1 MAGLLHGKVALIT
14 GAGSGIGRA
23 TSLIFARE
31 GARLALSDIVAEAGE
46 ETLKM
51 VKQAGA
57 EAIFVRTDVSRFAEV
72 EALVAKVV
80 ATYGRLDCAFN
91 NAGID
96 GKMAKTADCT
106 EEVWNRT
113 IAVNLTGVF
122 FCMKAEIAQMLKQG
136 AGAIVNTASAAGL
149 SGSPGLP
156 AYVASKHGVV
166 GLTRAAAIE
175 YGREKIRVNCV
186 CPGPIRT
193 PMLQRLLSHRPEMEK
208 KFASAEPLKR
218 LGEPTEIG
226 EAVAW
231 LCSDA
236 ASYVTGHPMSVDGG
250 YMAR

>member
-1 MAGLLHGKVALIT
+1 MAGLLNGKIALVT

-31 GARLALSDIVAEAGE
+31 GAKLTLADIVAEGGE
-46 ETLKM
+46 ETLTM
-51 VKQAGA
+51 VKRDGA
-57 EAIFVRTDVSRFAEV
+57 EAIFVRTDVSRLADV
-72 EALVAKVV
+72 EQLIARTVSSF
-80 ATYGRLDCAFN
+80 GRIDCAFN

-96 GKMAKTADCT
+96 GKMANTADCT
-106 EEVWNRT
+106 EDVWNRT

-136 AGAIVNTASAAGL
+136 GGAIVNTASAAGL
-149 SGSPGLP
+149 TGSPGLP

-175 YGREKIRVNCV
+175 YGRVKIRVNCV

-193 PMLQRLLSHRPEMEK
+193 PMLNRLLSHRPEMEQR
-208 KFASAEPLKR
+208 FASAEPLKR
-218 LGEPTEIG
+218 LGEPHEIG

-236 ASYVTGHPMSVDGG
+236 ASYVTGHAMSVDGG
-250 YMAR
+250 YLAR

>member
-1 MAGLLHGKVALIT
+1 MAGILEGKVAIIT
-14 GAGSGIGRA
+14 GAASGIGRA
-23 TSLIFARE
+23 TSQIFARE
-31 GARLALSDIVAEAGE
+31 GAKLILADVQEDGGN

-51 VKQAGA
+51 TVGAGA
-57 EAIFVRTDVSRFAEV
+57 SAIFVKADVSKWNDAE
-72 EALVAKVV
+72 AMVAKAVE
-80 ATYGRLDCAFN
+80 TYGGLDCAFN

-96 GKMAKTADCT
+96 GKMAKLAECT
-106 EEVWNRT
+106 EETWNRT

-122 FCMKAEIAQMLKQG
+122 FCMKAEIPHMLRQG
-136 AGAIVNTASAAGL
+136 GGAIVNTASAAGL
-149 SGSPGLP
+149 TGSPGLP

-193 PMLQRLLSHRPEMEK
+193 PMLGRLLSSRPEMEQR
-208 KFASAEPLKR
+208 FASAEPLKR
-218 LGEPTEIG
+218 LGEPAEIG

-236 ASYVTGHPMSVDGG
+236 ASYVTGHAMSVDGG
-250 YMAR
+250 YMAK